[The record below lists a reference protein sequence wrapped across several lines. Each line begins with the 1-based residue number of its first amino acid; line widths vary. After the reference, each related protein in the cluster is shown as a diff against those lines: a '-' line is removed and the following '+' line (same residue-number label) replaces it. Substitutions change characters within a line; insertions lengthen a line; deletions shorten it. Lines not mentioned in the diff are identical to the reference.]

1 VKKILIVDD
10 SPSMRMVLR
19 YILEKEQNQTQ
30 KPKGKAKANPQPK
43 QKQKQPQIEE
53 NYIFFEAGSGE
64 EALMQFKKESP
75 DLVLLDI
82 IMPGG
87 DEVGLTVLKKI
98 RAINSKAAV
107 IMISA
112 IGQGPTIAECTKL
125 GAIDYIV
132 KPFDDL
138 EVLKVVGR
146 SLT

>member
-1 VKKILIVDD
+1 MKKILIVDD

-19 YILEKEQNQTQ
+19 DILGQ
-30 KPKGKAKANPQPK
+30 K
-43 QKQKQPQIEE
+43 QKQKQKQKQDEE
-53 NYIFFEAGSGE
+53 DYRFFEAGSE
-64 EALMQFKKESP
+64 EDALVQFKKESP

-87 DEVGLTVLKKI
+87 DEVGVTVLKKI
-98 RAINSKAAV
+98 RAINPKVAV

-112 IGQGPTIAECTKL
+112 VGQGPTIAECAKL

-132 KPFDDL
+132 KPFDDM